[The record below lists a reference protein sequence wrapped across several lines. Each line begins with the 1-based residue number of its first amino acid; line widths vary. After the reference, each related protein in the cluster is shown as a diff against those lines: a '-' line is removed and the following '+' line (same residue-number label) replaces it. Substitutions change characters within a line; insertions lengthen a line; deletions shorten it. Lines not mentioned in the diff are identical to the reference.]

1 MTTTTRLH
9 TDRAAA
15 ARASTALQIQ
25 TKAANSAAPAAA
37 APVAAAAAALPS
49 AHLRQLAQEKH
60 TSAQHLLRQYEQ
72 RCSANPHTR
81 YTEPVVALWEG
92 YFALNKL
99 AENYAR
105 MADEADATVHAE
117 AYAGQLQSTA
127 TTTATT
133 SHPAAAHAA

>member
-15 ARASTALQIQ
+15 TRASAALQAQ
-25 TKAANSAAPAAA
+25 TKAANTAAPAAA
-37 APVAAAAAALPS
+37 TAAATRPS

-81 YTEPVVALWEG
+81 FTKPVVALWEG
-92 YFALNKL
+92 YFALTKL

-105 MADEADATVHAE
+105 MADEADATVHA
-117 AYAGQLQSTA
+117 GQLQSTA
-127 TTTATT
+127 TATT

>member
-1 MTTTTRLH
+1 MNTTLPTRTH
-9 TDRAAA
+9 QDMRAA
-15 ARASTALQIQ
+15 ARASAALQAQ
-25 TKAANSAAPAAA
+25 TKAANAAAPAAA
-37 APVAAAAAALPS
+37 ASITSA

-92 YFALNKL
+92 YFALTKL

-127 TTTATT
+127 TTTTTTTAST
-133 SHPAAAHAA
+133 SHAA